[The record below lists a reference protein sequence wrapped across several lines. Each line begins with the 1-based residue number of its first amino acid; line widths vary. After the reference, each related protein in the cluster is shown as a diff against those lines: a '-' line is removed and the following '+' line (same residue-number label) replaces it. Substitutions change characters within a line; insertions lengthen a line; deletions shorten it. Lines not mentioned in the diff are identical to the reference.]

1 MPSIFDPVQRAA
13 FERDGF
19 VLFPSL
25 FNADEIAMH
34 RSDQNHSPNRPWT
47 VMFCCNA
54 ARNNPYIEHREV
66 IFS

>member
-19 VLFPSL
+19 VLVPSL

-34 RSDQNHSPNRPWT
+34 RSDQSCIRPDIY
-47 VMFCCNA
+47 A
-54 ARNNPYIEHREV
+54 I
-66 IFS
+66 

>member
-19 VLFPSL
+19 VLCPSL

-34 RSDQNHSPNRPWT
+34 RSDQNRSPNRRWM
-47 VMFCCNA
+47 VMFFYNA
-54 ARNNPYIEHREV
+54 ARNHSYIEHCEV